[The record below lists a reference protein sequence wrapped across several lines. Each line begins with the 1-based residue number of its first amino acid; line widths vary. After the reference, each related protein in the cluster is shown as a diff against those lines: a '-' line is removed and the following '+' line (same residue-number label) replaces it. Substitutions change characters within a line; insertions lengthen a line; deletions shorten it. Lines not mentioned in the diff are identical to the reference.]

1 MTNKKI
7 KLTQFE
13 TILAEITGIVG
24 QKFHSNKISYYE
36 AIGVFEAAKHLFI
49 TLEEKI
55 RLDNN
60 EEQNE
65 N

>member
-1 MTNKKI
+1 MTNKKM

-13 TILAEITGIVG
+13 TILAEITGIVN
-24 QKFHSNKISYYE
+24 QKFHNNKISYYE

-55 RLDNN
+55 RLDNS

>member
-24 QKFHSNKISYYE
+24 GKFHNNKINYYE
-36 AIGVFEAAKHLFI
+36 AIGIFEAAKHLFI

-55 RLDNN
+55 RLDNS